1 MKHPQF
7 LVFRSGE
14 KNISGRKG
22 HYFSTGTDA
31 DFCERMHVSGET
43 LFWATDE
50 SVKSLDADQIGK
62 PNHFKKSCQDWSPQ
76 VTTGLRSVKL

>member
-7 LVFRSGE
+7 LVFRYTK

-22 HYFSTGTDA
+22 HYSSTGTDA

-50 SVKSLDADQIGK
+50 SVKSLDADFVSG
-62 PNHFKKSCQDWSPQ
+62 SS
-76 VTTGLRSVKL
+76 RSKDGTWRIIPVSKVSNLHL